1 MMRKVKRSDVLDY
14 KTYNDQ
20 RDAFRQRI
28 LEEKA
33 KRRIHLGDN
42 LTFLF
47 ESTDTIL
54 YQVQEMMRLEQT
66 VRESEIQHEIDTYNQ
81 LLGDDGELGCTL
93 LIEIDDEVDR
103 ARKLQQWLA
112 LPKHLYLK
120 TEDGSRVRATWDPAQ
135 VGEGRLS
142 SVQYLKFRAGSATPL
157 AIGSDHPDLRLE
169 APLSDGQ
176 RETLRADLRCSES
189 SPRASS
195 SGCARA

>member
-1 MMRKVKRSDVLDY
+1 MRKVTRSDVLDY

-33 KRRIHLGDN
+33 KRRIHLGAH

-66 VRESEIQHEIDTYNQ
+66 VRESEIQHELDTYNQ

-93 LIEIDDEVDR
+93 LIEIDDQAER
-103 ARKLQQWLA
+103 ARRLEQWLG

-120 TEDGSRVRATWDPAQ
+120 LDDGTLARATWDPAQ
-135 VGEGRLS
+135 IGDGRLS
-142 SVQYLKFRAGSATPL
+142 SVQYLKFRVGSRAPI
-157 AIGSDHPDLRLE
+157 AVGSDHPDLTIE
-169 APLSDGQ
+169 AALSEAQ
-176 RETLRADLRCSES
+176 RETLRSDLHAASDFGSAGAD
-189 SPRASS
+189 PV
-195 SGCARA
+195 